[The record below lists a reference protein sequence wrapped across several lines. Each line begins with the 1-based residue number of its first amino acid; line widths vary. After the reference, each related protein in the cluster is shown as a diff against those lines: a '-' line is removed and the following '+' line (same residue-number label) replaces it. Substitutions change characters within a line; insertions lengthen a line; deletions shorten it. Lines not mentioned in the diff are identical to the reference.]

1 MADGG
6 LTIELDEELAE
17 SVRAAAAAKGVAFD
31 MFVRDALEA
40 HIFAGLEWSDDPDWA
55 IDEKI
60 LEHAIRTGDT
70 MPWEEIEPW
79 VRSWGTPN
87 ELPPPKWRK

>member
-6 LTIELDEELAE
+6 QTIELDEELAV
-17 SVRAAAAAKGVAFD
+17 SVRAAAVARGIPFEL
-31 MFVRDALEA
+31 FVRDALEA
-40 HIFAGLEWSDDPDWA
+40 HMFAETEWSEDTDWA
-55 IDEKI
+55 IDEKL

-70 MPWEEIEPW
+70 IPLEDIEPW
-79 VRSWGTPN
+79 LMSWGTPN